1 MPSLENLGL
10 EPNKKYE
17 NVQVKKKNENVFY
30 KLSRTSN
37 KILFYIDK
45 FGSERRLFLK
55 NVEQIVGH
63 EEDNDEQVEHLV
75 EKEVD
80 NNFLFQSEYNP
91 FFGNDFIWASM
102 EDFCNNENEMF
113 T

>member
-1 MPSLENLGL
+1 M
-10 EPNKKYE
+10 
-17 NVQVKKKNENVFY
+17 FY

-55 NVEQIVGH
+55 NVEQIV
-63 EEDNDEQVEHLV
+63 EQEKEDDNEQVEHSV

-102 EDFCNNENEMF
+102 EDFCNSENEMF